1 MIVPG
6 LSSPIYG
13 IPEERGLGT
22 IHFRF
27 VGWSKWGPSPWRVS
41 LRWRVSWPGKYIQY
55 WYGNIYTNKYIYM
68 VCNMYVS
75 FHTNNSLSSGS
86 FVMSKWMQR
95 LYLFVKGRPKNSRTR
110 TSIQTQ
116 LQVRGH
122 IDHSIMIDYVYMYT
136 HIYIVPSLGGWTSIY
151 QPFCYFG
158 VHQGYRSL
166 THTQPYG
173 SMSKALVKRSTSSR
187 CVALAHWRLI
197 FCAQHP
203 HSFGPR
209 FPPTHMPSATKEDLL
224 WLISYLWDS
233 ILDRCNW
240 FRPQTILEIS
250 DGIRFFLCSYEETS
264 ATVVLP
270 FCIN

>member
-1 MIVPG
+1 
-6 LSSPIYG
+6 
-13 IPEERGLGT
+13 
-22 IHFRF
+22 
-27 VGWSKWGPSPWRVS
+27 
-41 LRWRVSWPGKYIQY
+41 
-55 WYGNIYTNKYIYM
+55 M

-136 HIYIVPSLGGWTSIY
+136 HIYSSIFRRMNLHLSAILLFLCSPRV
-151 QPFCYFG
+151 QKFD
-158 VHQGYRSL
+158 